1 MFAFMKGILEG
12 YEAAQENG
20 FFHLITESPYVS
32 ATHVVAYHLINALT
46 NNKNV
51 IFVALQNSWGHYCEI
66 ANKFGINLR
75 SKQYENCVKVL
86 NSFRLLTEVT
96 EDENVKN
103 IFSFIN
109 DNNSF
114 KIFALHVRELIL
126 KFKEQKQPIVLIID
140 GLTPLLNLGVEE
152 IDIKCFIRLCSDTLS
167 DTLDNIVA
175 VCTEDDFSKSLVN
188 HLRREASICFSVQG
202 LSTGI
207 SQDVFG
213 EIMIVTNPETF
224 IHSGIRAKS
233 NYRYK
238 TENRDV
244 KMFPIR

>member
-1 MFAFMKGILEG
+1 MFASMKGILEG

-46 NNKNV
+46 NNKNLV
-51 IFVALQNSWGHYCEI
+51 FVALQNSWGHYCEI

-86 NSFRLLTEVT
+86 NSFKFLTEVT

-126 KFKEQKQPIVLIID
+126 KFKEQK
-140 GLTPLLNLGVEE
+140 TTYCTYNR
-152 IDIKCFIRLCSDTLS
+152 RLCSDTLS
-167 DTLDNIVA
+167 ETLDNIVA

-207 SQDVFG
+207 SQDLEDCISSLGKFYK
-213 EIMIVTNPETF
+213 F
-224 IHSGIRAKS
+224 IREREKGIDYLS
-233 NYRYK
+233 VEYLLIY
-238 TENRDV
+238 
-244 KMFPIR
+244 